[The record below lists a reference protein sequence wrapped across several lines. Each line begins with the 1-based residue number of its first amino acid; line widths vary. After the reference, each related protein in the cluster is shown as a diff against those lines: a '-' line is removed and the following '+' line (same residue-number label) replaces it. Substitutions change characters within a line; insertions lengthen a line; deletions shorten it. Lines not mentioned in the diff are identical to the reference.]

1 MRFQE
6 WAVSRWHGGRRPYW
20 WYDPRANALIIYAER
35 SWPTI
40 ISASRAVNAEILI
53 SYRAGWRA
61 ALANL
66 LRNARRDV
74 RMGASEMEGP
84 DTAREMTPKDR
95 RDEANFPMRAALM
108 RLRLIE
114 DKAVKML
121 PHGAV
126 ATELAEAIQGVV
138 DLIRKGTAS

>member
-66 LRNARRDV
+66 LRSARRDI
-74 RMGASEMEGP
+74 RMNSGGAFSGTGSEM
-84 DTAREMTPKDR
+84 THQDR

-138 DLIRKGTAS
+138 DLVRKGAAP